1 MFDTKP
7 TILSIEHNGNKFTA
21 ELPWDADMEDLTNAF
36 YTLCIGATF
45 QPTTVI
51 RGMKEF
57 LEEMNSEE

>member
-21 ELPWDADMEDLTNAF
+21 ELSWDADMEDLTNAF

-45 QPTTVI
+45 PHTLVI
-51 RGMKEF
+51 RGIKEF
-57 LEEMNSEE
+57 LEEMDPKE